1 MPWLLIYIELSQSWR
16 SSLTEKNSGRP
27 LGQTDGQDHIYAR
40 WPIWKMVE
48 SGIWAVPRRP
58 ANEQIQMWITCEQKS
73 SRWPDPDPARSH
85 GPRVAPGP
93 THRPGPAYLV
103 TYALGH
109 FKEQQVFLTLL
120 YLNSKVVKL
129 GPPTRVLHVVCRW
142 LNLNN
147 TWLVLL
153 VLSVLC

>member
-48 SGIWAVPRRP
+48 SGIWGVPRRP
-58 ANEQIQMWITCEQKS
+58 ANEQIQIG
-73 SRWPDPDPARSH
+73 SRVNRNLLGAPTRTQ
-85 GPRVAPGP
+85 RVAMAREW
-93 THRPGPAYLV
+93 RPGQHTDQVLHTWPPMP
-103 TYALGH
+103 LGH
-109 FKEQQVFLTLL
+109 FKEQQVFFTLL